1 MFTRVP
7 VLNPMQDFIDVMRA
21 IPALSLRLVV
31 VFAPS
36 TTAKGAKNFVLSCEQ
51 HVGWDSILLSLSK
64 TSGWM
69 TLQSYLMPTLRPPLV
84 EQEARNTVRLN
95 CGKSGSSGTSS
106 RMLQVALFCDRTL
119 YLLTSLNPSPCFFKV
134 ASFRFLLSR
143 LPGPSDGPASRVAL
157 LGART
162 GLPSPEQRVSTHTL
176 AQGRQGSTS
185 QDEANEMSQDF

>member
-119 YLLTSLNPSPCFFKV
+119 YLLTSLTQALVFQSGE
-134 ASFRFLLSR
+134 LS
-143 LPGPSDGPASRVAL
+143 LSS
-157 LGART
+157 
-162 GLPSPEQRVSTHTL
+162 
-176 AQGRQGSTS
+176 
-185 QDEANEMSQDF
+185 